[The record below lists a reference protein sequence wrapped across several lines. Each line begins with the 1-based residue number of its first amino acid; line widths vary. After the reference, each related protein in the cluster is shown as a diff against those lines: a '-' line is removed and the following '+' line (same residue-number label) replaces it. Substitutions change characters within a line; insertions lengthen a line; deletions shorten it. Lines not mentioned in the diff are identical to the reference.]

1 MPPLWSNQ
9 SDQELF
15 LAYKSP
21 IGTGAVA
28 AFEELLNR
36 YQQKVLNFFY
46 RLVFD
51 KEVAE
56 DLTQDTFT
64 RLVQSAGEY
73 QPRAAFKTF
82 LFSLARNAWVDYRR
96 SEENRRKSV
105 SLEKKVGDD
114 AEAELKDFIKSD
126 GPAPQ
131 EIVVQRE
138 NIGLL
143 KKHLGNLSPEQRI
156 TLELCVFQELT
167 YEEVAMILEIPLGTI
182 KNRVSAA
189 IRQIRNKMGVTEP
202 KESV

>member
-1 MPPLWSNQ
+1 MSPLCSDR

-21 IGTGAVA
+21 TGTGAVA

-46 RLVFD
+46 RLTFN

-64 RLVQSAGEY
+64 RLVQSAREY

-82 LFSLARNAWVDYRR
+82 LFSLARNAWSDYRR
-96 SEENRRKSV
+96 CEENRRKSV
-105 SLEKKVGDD
+105 SLETKVGDD
-114 AEAELKDFIKSD
+114 ADAELKDFIKSD

-143 KKHLGNLSPEQRI
+143 KKYLDNLSPEQRI
-156 TLELCVFQELT
+156 TLELCVFQELS
-167 YEEVAMILEIPLGTI
+167 YEEAGMILEIPLGTV
-182 KNRVSAA
+182 KTRVSAA
-189 IRQIRNKMGVTEP
+189 IMQIKKKMEIQINK
-202 KESV
+202 